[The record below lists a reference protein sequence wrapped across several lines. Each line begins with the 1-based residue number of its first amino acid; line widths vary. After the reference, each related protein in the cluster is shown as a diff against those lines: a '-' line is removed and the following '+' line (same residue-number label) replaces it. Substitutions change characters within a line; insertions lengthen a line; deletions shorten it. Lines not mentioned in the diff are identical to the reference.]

1 MEIYNENILDLLGS
15 NHDEKHE
22 IKEDPDRGIYVKNLT
37 SVIIKE
43 VSEVEKAM
51 NTGMA

>member
-1 MEIYNENILDLLGS
+1 LGD

-37 SVIIKE
+37 SVIIKDAL
-43 VSEVEKAM
+43 EVEQAM
-51 NTGMA
+51 IKGSKN